1 MKGLRVTNIVK
12 EIPFGGIWGE
22 LFSKVGFQRQSVA
35 KYLRL
40 TLALPETAH
49 CGKSLICIFQQFF
62 ARIHKIFTSTGTL
75 HRKVSLEK
83 KSRGSKI
90 FLK

>member
-22 LFSKVGFQRQSVA
+22 LFSKVAFQRQSVT

-40 TLALPETAH
+40 TRALPETAH
-49 CGKSLICIFQQFF
+49 CEESLICIFQQFF
-62 ARIHKIFTSTGTL
+62 ARIEKVLISTGTL
-75 HRKVSLEK
+75 HTRVSLETK
-83 KSRGSKI
+83 WRDLKI
-90 FLK
+90 L